1 MQFRDGRRQLVG
13 IMELSSVP
21 PETAVTE
28 GRYSYTPCPIHEPPV
43 PDNIFMHLL
52 SAAGEHSDLNGA
64 REFRKKS
71 ERVFCTTTLKHYLWH
86 GEVRSSKAQIG
97 SCSGLFRACVLYRV
111 GRQCYL
117 CGVVQRQGY
126 CCSYWGLD
134 RGRADHVH
142 RSTILHLEVTCL
154 YKEYSCTSSLGRA
167 GLYKR
172 ALSSDL

>member
-86 GEVRSSKAQIG
+86 GESDPRKPKLVPVLDYSGPVYCIEWVVSVIYAVLSKDRATAVAIG
-97 SCSGLFRACVLYRV
+97 AWIVAVQTMFTGALFFT
-111 GRQCYL
+111 
-117 CGVVQRQGY
+117 
-126 CCSYWGLD
+126 W
-134 RGRADHVH
+134 
-142 RSTILHLEVTCL
+142 
-154 YKEYSCTSSLGRA
+154 K
-167 GLYKR
+167 
-172 ALSSDL
+172 